1 MINEMVFVTIKRVN
15 NHAYAYL
22 YKCTRING
30 KPKTQYVAYLGV
42 IKNISKSALKK
53 IKTKTDFNKLNRR

>member
-1 MINEMVFVTIKRVN
+1 MIDEMVFVTIKRVN
-15 NHAYAYL
+15 GHAYAYL

-30 KPKTQYVAYLGV
+30 KPKTQFISYLGT

-53 IKTKTDFNKLNRR
+53 VKTKTDFNKLKKR